1 MEQLRRMVAT
11 IQKYLG
17 QMQTSQ
23 KLLIGSLGVIVLLS
37 LLLVGLYSSQRT
49 MVELLPG
56 MALESQQSASAYLQ
70 SAGIPNEMQGGKV
83 MVPKDKEG
91 LARALLA
98 ENGKL
103 PSDKT
108 IMFSNLLERQSWI
121 NSRQQNDQIMT
132 IALQNQLASDIQNFK
147 GIRTASVLLD
157 IPEASGIGR
166 AVRKPTASATVTTRD
181 GQSLPQATVNAIAGY
196 IAGSRAGLDIDRV
209 RVIDAAMGTQRR
221 ATGDGEL
228 ISSSYLDHAAKVEQS
243 TRDKIAESLAYIPGV
258 SVMVTAQVDVT
269 RVNSETLMHL
279 PSGQGTVTEIKK
291 TTEDETKSAQAG
303 SGSEP
308 GFGANVSADINKGK
322 SGPGNSS
329 STTKT
334 ESEFEILPGTKNES
348 VSDPRGMPT
357 MVAVS
362 VSVPY
367 GFVEALAAKAAA
379 ASSATGGAAPATGAA
394 PTVSEADVNK
404 EFDQLIKPK
413 IEAAIKPHVLAMS
426 TAAKGASQTEIDKLM
441 AQSISVQMV
450 PMDLPQF
457 GASQQAGLFGA
468 GGGGVG
474 GLLTLGGGL
483 ADKAVLGALVMV
495 ALGMMFMLVRKSGK
509 KPHMPT
515 AEELVGMPPELE
527 APSDVIGDALEGD
540 SPLAGIE
547 VGEEEVQSQKMLE
560 QVADLVQANPEVA
573 AKLLNRWIQ
582 TTE

>member
-1 MEQLRRMVAT
+1 MVAT
-11 IQKYLG
+11 IQKYVG

-23 KLLIGSLGVIVLLS
+23 KLLIGSLAIIVFMALA
-37 LLLVGLYSSQRT
+37 LVGLWSSQRR

-56 MALESQQSASAYLQ
+56 MAVDSQQTAAAFLQ
-70 SAGIPNEMQGGKV
+70 GAGIPNEMQGGKL
-83 MVPKDKEG
+83 MVPSEKEG
-91 LARALLA
+91 IARAMLA

-108 IMFSNLLERQSWI
+108 VMFSNLLEKQSWI

-132 IALQNQLASDIQNFK
+132 IALQNQLASDLQNFK

-181 GQSLPQATVNAIAGY
+181 GTALPQNTVNAIAGY

-209 RVIDAAMGTQRR
+209 RVIDAVMGTQRR
-221 ATGDGEL
+221 ATSENE
-228 ISSSYLDHAAKVEQS
+228 IVSSSYLEHASRVEAS

-258 SVMVTAQVDVT
+258 GVMVTAQVDVT

-279 PSGQGTVTEIKK
+279 PSGQGTVSEIKK
-291 TTEDETKSAQAG
+291 TTEDETKSAQA
-303 SGSEP
+303 SAGSEP

-322 SGPGNSS
+322 TTPGNSS

-334 ESEFEILPGTKNES
+334 ESEFEILPGTKNEK
-348 VSDPRGMPT
+348 VVDPRGMPT

-367 GFVEALAAKAAA
+367 GFVEALAAKS
-379 ASSATGGAAPATGAA
+379 ASAGAAGAPAPAAGAAA

-404 EFDQLIKPK
+404 AFDQQIKPK
-413 IEAAIKPHVLAMS
+413 IEAAIRPHVLAMS
-426 TAAKGASQTEIDKLM
+426 TAAKGASSAEVDKLM
-441 AQSISVQMV
+441 LQSISVQMV
-450 PMDLPQF
+450 PMDLPKL
-457 GASQQAGLFGA
+457 GAAQQAGLFG
-468 GGGGVG
+468 GGGGG
-474 GLLTLGGGL
+474 GLLSLGGGVL
-483 ADKAVLGALVMV
+483 DKALLGALVVV

-509 KPHMPT
+509 KPNMPT
-515 AEELVGMPPELE
+515 AEELVGLPPELE

-540 SPLAGIE
+540 SPLSGIE
-547 VGEEEVQSQKMLE
+547 VGEDEVQSQKMLE
-560 QVADLVQANPEVA
+560 QVADLVKDSPETA